1 MDSLIKIYDDVV
13 KDEVCDAIVSKFEQH
28 PDHHEK
34 FEDTGVSF
42 TQIDMMKHQGVWAA
56 DMASLM
62 NDMFEVVSEYK
73 KEINP
78 MWPERTSF
86 ESFRIKKYEPSTDQF
101 SQHVDCTNLANSKR
115 FLVFF
120 LYLTD
125 NYKGATVIDPIGGE
139 SVTSPCKKG
148 SVLVFPP
155 FWNFPHRG
163 ESPSIAPKYIV
174 GSYMHYTK

>member
-1 MDSLIKIYDDVV
+1 MFD
-13 KDEVCDAIVSKFEQH
+13 CVSK
-28 PDHHEK
+28 
-34 FEDTGVSF
+34 
-42 TQIDMMKHQGVWAA
+42 
-56 DMASLM
+56 
-62 NDMFEVVSEYK
+62 YK
-73 KEINP
+73 EEINP
-78 MWPERTSF
+78 IWPERTSF
-86 ESFRIKKYEPSTDQF
+86 ESFRIKRYGQDVDQF

-125 NYKGATVIDPIGGE
+125 NDKGATVVEPIGGE
-139 SVTSPCKKG
+139 PVVSPCKKG

-163 ESPSIAPKYIV
+163 EMPVKTPKYIV

>member
-1 MDSLIKIYDDVV
+1 MSLVRIYDDVV
-13 KDEVCDAIVSKFEQH
+13 SDEVCEAIVSKFEAN
-28 PDHHEK
+28 PDHQEK
-34 FEDTGVSF
+34 FEDTDVSF
-42 TQIDMMKHQGVWAA
+42 KQIDMMKHKGVWAV

-62 NDMFEVVSEYK
+62 NDMFDCVSKYK
-73 KEINP
+73 EEINP
-78 MWPERTSF
+78 IWPERTSF
-86 ESFRIKKYEPSTDQF
+86 ESFRIKKYEPNTDQF

-125 NYKGATVIDPIGGE
+125 NDKGATVVEPIGGE
-139 SVTSPCKKG
+139 PVVSPCKKG

-163 ESPSIAPKYIV
+163 EMPVKTPKYIV

>member
-13 KDEVCDAIVSKFEQH
+13 SDEVCEAIVSKFEAN
-28 PDHHEK
+28 PDHQEK
-34 FEDTGVSF
+34 FEDTDVSF
-42 TQIDMMKHQGVWAA
+42 KQIDMMKHKGVWAV

-62 NDMFEVVSEYK
+62 NDMFDCVSKYK
-73 KEINP
+73 EEINP
-78 MWPERTSF
+78 IWPERTSF
-86 ESFRIKKYEPSTDQF
+86 ESFRIKKYEPNIDQF

-125 NYKGATVIDPIGGE
+125 NDKGATVVEPIGGE
-139 SVTSPCKKG
+139 PVVSPCKKG

-163 ESPSIAPKYIV
+163 EMPVKTPKYIV

>member
-1 MDSLIKIYDDVV
+1 MDSLIRIYDDAV
-13 KDEVCDAIVSKFEQH
+13 KGDVCNSIVSKFEAN
-28 PDHHEK
+28 PGHHEK
-34 FEDTGVSF
+34 FEETGVSF
-42 TQIDMMKHQGVWAA
+42 TQLDMMKHKDVWAA

-62 NDMFEVVSEYK
+62 NDMFDCVSKYK
-73 KEINP
+73 EEINP
-78 MWPERTSF
+78 IWPERTSF
-86 ESFRIKKYEPSTDQF
+86 ESFRIKKYEPNTDQF

-125 NYKGATVIDPIGGE
+125 NYKGATVIEPIGSE
-139 SVTSPCKKG
+139 PVVSASKKG

-163 ESPSIAPKYIV
+163 ESPIISPKYIV